1 VTDTDRVWERLNT
14 EAERL
19 TALSTDTV
27 SVWAFRRRRWLRVT
41 EGLDAGDNWVYG
53 LAEPVRWRRPF
64 SSTWQHLQSV
74 EEAASELEAFLRERP
89 DQPNL

>member
-1 VTDTDRVWERLNT
+1 MANEDDVWEMLQA

-27 SVWAFRRRRWLRVT
+27 TVWAFRKGRLRVV

-53 LAEPVRWRRPF
+53 LEEAVRWRSRR
-64 SSTWQHLQSV
+64 SSTWNYFQSV
-74 EEAASELEAFLRERP
+74 ESASRKLESFLRERP
-89 DQPNL
+89 DL